1 MERRGVIT
9 LKKYTRT
16 EKFLDDAIRL
26 FEELAVSSALASSRK
41 LESMMGK
48 LRSIRRIMQR
58 IDKTDP
64 SSRARFWKLSRR
76 AVLVATKL
84 SRLLSSS

>member
-1 MERRGVIT
+1 MIT
-9 LKKYTRT
+9 LNKYTRT
-16 EKFLDDAIRL
+16 EKFLDETIRVL
-26 FEELAVSSALASSRK
+26 EELAVSSTLASGK

-58 IDKTDP
+58 LDKTGP
-64 SSRARFWKLSRR
+64 LSRARFWKLSRS

-84 SRLLSSS
+84 SRVLSSS

>member
-1 MERRGVIT
+1 MIT
-9 LKKYTRT
+9 LSKYTRT
-16 EKFLDDAIRL
+16 EKFLDETIRVL
-26 FEELAVSSALASSRK
+26 EELAVSSALASGK

-58 IDKTDP
+58 LDKTDP
-64 SSRARFWKLSRR
+64 LSRARFWKLSRR

-84 SRLLSSS
+84 SRLLSGS

>member
-1 MERRGVIT
+1 MERKGVIT
-9 LKKYTRT
+9 LSKYTRT
-16 EKFLDDAIRL
+16 EKFLDETIKVL
-26 FEELAVSSALASSRK
+26 EELAVSSALASGK

-58 IDKTDP
+58 LDKTDP
-64 SSRARFWKLSRR
+64 LSRARFWKLSRR

-84 SRLLSSS
+84 SKLLSGS